1 MAVRKNREEMIRLL
15 LILVLL
21 QACVSTPIIVEEEPN
36 DQPMEVST
44 EVLISTTGA
53 PIGIVVKKSAV
64 DIQEVMELK
73 ELNDYHLELKDGS

>member
-1 MAVRKNREEMIRLL
+1 MIRLL

-44 EVLISTTGA
+44 EVLISTTGT

-64 DIQEVMELK
+64 DIQEVMALK
-73 ELNDYHLELKDGS
+73 EVLEKVVDLQKKEKEE